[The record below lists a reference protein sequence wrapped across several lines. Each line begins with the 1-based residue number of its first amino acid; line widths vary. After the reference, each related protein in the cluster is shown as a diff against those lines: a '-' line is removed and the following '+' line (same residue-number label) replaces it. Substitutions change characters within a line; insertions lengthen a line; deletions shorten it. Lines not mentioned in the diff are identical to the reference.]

1 MQHREPFW
9 LVWNPQGYNPQCKHN
24 TEEGATREA
33 ERLARANPGQTF
45 IVMESVGALV
55 VDNIQRTDLRPGNDL
70 PFWRL
75 TIEFMRAAKRPRMQR
90 IVMQQF
96 PGESSC
102 EF

>member
-9 LVWNPQGYNPQCKHN
+9 LVWNPEGYNPPQCKHN

-55 VDNIQRTDLRPGNDL
+55 ADNIQRTDLRPDSGR
-70 PFWRL
+70 PF
-75 TIEFMRAAKRPRMQR
+75 
-90 IVMQQF
+90 
-96 PGESSC
+96 
-102 EF
+102 

>member
-55 VDNIQRTDLRPGNDL
+55 VDNIQRTDLRPGNEP
-70 PFWRL
+70 PF
-75 TIEFMRAAKRPRMQR
+75 
-90 IVMQQF
+90 
-96 PGESSC
+96 
-102 EF
+102 

>member
-1 MQHREPFW
+1 MQHRKPFW

-55 VDNIQRTDLRPGNDL
+55 VDNIQRTDLRTGNEL
-70 PFWRL
+70 PF
-75 TIEFMRAAKRPRMQR
+75 
-90 IVMQQF
+90 
-96 PGESSC
+96 
-102 EF
+102 